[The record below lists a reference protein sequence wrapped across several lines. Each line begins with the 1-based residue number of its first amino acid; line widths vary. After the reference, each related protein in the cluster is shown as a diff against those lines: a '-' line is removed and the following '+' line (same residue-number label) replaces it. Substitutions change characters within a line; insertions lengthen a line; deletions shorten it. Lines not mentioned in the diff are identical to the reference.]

1 MPFYNH
7 FLDWNGLEVDVQ
19 PAEPRRKKFRIW
31 PYFVGQRIQLEL
43 RVKKV
48 TPIEKNDLQFHFVE
62 KMADE
67 DKPRMVAPTFLPE
80 QSTDHEKVFELRNG
94 SRISGKGEVKYWLS
108 SRGYNVDHEPIF
120 SAEAISLDPMVIPL
134 LVMISG
140 PLLGFIFGLLLGL
153 LLGS

>member
-19 PAEPRRKKFRIW
+19 PIEPRRKRFRIW

-43 RVKKV
+43 RVKKA
-48 TPIEKNDLQFHFVE
+48 TPFEKNDLQFHFVE

-67 DKPRMVAPTFLPE
+67 DKPRMVAPKFLPE
-80 QSTDHEKVFELRNG
+80 QSTSHEKVFELRNG
-94 SRISGKGEVKYWLS
+94 SRITGKGEVKYWLS

-120 SAEAISLDPMVIPL
+120 STEVINLDSLVIPL
-134 LVMISG
+134 LVMVGG